1 MDKPSLKS
9 RIKKILSALVSDP
22 VELSVL
28 LVDDRTIA
36 ELNSQYLN
44 RRRPTNVL
52 SFPMRE
58 GPFSEDQ
65 PEILGDVVISV
76 ETASREAEDSGIT
89 VGERLDF
96 LLIHGILHL
105 FGYDHEED
113 ESEARIME
121 EKTEELMTLLRSEAP
136 LPSS

>member
-1 MDKPSLKS
+1 M
-9 RIKKILSALVSDP
+9 VSDP

>member
-1 MDKPSLKS
+1 M
-9 RIKKILSALVSDP
+9 VSDP

-36 ELNSQYLN
+36 ELNTQYLN

-65 PEILGDVVISV
+65 PEMLGDVVISV
-76 ETASREAEDSGIT
+76 ETASREAGDAGIA
-89 VGERLDF
+89 VWERLDY

-105 FGYDHEED
+105 FGYDHEGD

-121 EKTEELMTLLRSEAP
+121 EKTEELMALLRSEPP
-136 LPSS
+136 LSSS

>member
-1 MDKPSLKS
+1 M
-9 RIKKILSALVSDP
+9 
-22 VELSVL
+22 ELSVL

-89 VGERLDF
+89 VEERLDF

-105 FGYDHEED
+105 FGYDHEQD
-113 ESEARIME
+113 DSEAKIME
-121 EKTEELMTLLRSEAP
+121 EKTEELMALLRSEAP
-136 LPSS
+136 SPST

>member
-1 MDKPSLKS
+1 
-9 RIKKILSALVSDP
+9 LVSDP

-89 VGERLDF
+89 VEERLDF

-105 FGYDHEED
+105 FGYDHEQD
-113 ESEARIME
+113 DSEAKIME
-121 EKTEELMTLLRSEAP
+121 EKTEELMALLRSEAP
-136 LPSS
+136 SPST